1 MGKPQRR
8 FSNQFKRDLVDQ
20 IEAGQISQ
28 SRAAREHEI
37 SPSLIS
43 RWRGQIRE
51 GTLVDR
57 PTAREKALE
66 KELERYK
73 KKVGELSL
81 ANDLLKKIQERQ
93 RRQRLLNES
102 VVSPRTLDPSKKPA
116 E

>member
-20 IEAGQISQ
+20 VEAGAISQ
-28 SRAAREHEI
+28 SRAAREYEI

-43 RWRGQIRE
+43 RWRRQIRE

-57 PTAREKALE
+57 PTAREKAME

-73 KKVGELSL
+73 KKVGELTL

-102 VVSPRTLDPSKKPA
+102 VVSPRTLDPSNKPA

>member
-8 FSNQFKRDLVDQ
+8 FNNQFKRELVDQ
-20 IEAGQISQ
+20 IEAGAISQ
-28 SRAAREHEI
+28 NRAAREYEI

-43 RWRGQIRE
+43 RWRRQIRE

-73 KKVGELSL
+73 KKVGELTL
-81 ANDLLKKIQERQ
+81 ANDLLKKTQERQ
-93 RRQRLLNES
+93 RRLRLLNES